1 MLYLNI
7 SQVRK
12 IQRDSLS
19 HEVVRKPRDTL
30 DHEDVFYR
38 FARLQIR
45 KQLRRWRKK
54 RRKRD

>member
-45 KQLRRWRKK
+45 KHRWRKK